1 MPIRLH
7 PDDSQ
12 WHFLRAT
19 VVLGMLMMGL
29 SGCKRTPETTQVSER
44 PQSIDQSSMA
54 VTQPRP
60 SRFGLRARVAY
71 ADIEAIAAS
80 ELPDSYTMVDSRRLC
95 KRVIGIKACG
105 TANWDLTV
113 TRRGTPQISGNNQ
126 LVSIST
132 PLAFDG
138 VVGMDGKVAKAL
150 GLAVLE
156 VQGSV
161 VTHVTLGLTLQDNWC
176 PTLKA
181 IINYDWIEKPTVMW
195 RNTMDFNLENIV
207 NDALDKQ
214 LATLEPRLNRAID
227 CEEFRSQ
234 LAKYWRSYTFAL
246 DIPAADDAENAQ
258 QVHLNIVPK
267 EFAFSGIRTESNKLG
282 VSFTLDATTVVAS
295 APLLEEAIP
304 LPALKKVGFQDSK
317 TLFDI
322 LLRADYTQLQAAIQ
336 PRVTGRSFSSDSP
349 AGHVTV
355 TLTSIDFSG
364 NPDGITVALGF
375 TAKLPTNRRDTSG
388 IVYLNATPVVDTELE
403 QLSLSNVRLS
413 KVLDS
418 TLWNLISL
426 VFEGQIISAI
436 ERNAVFDLADRT
448 RQLEQRLIEQLHD
461 PARTGGINVE
471 VQNLNIKLLDI
482 IPEYKALAARARVSA
497 ELDLDIPLTVI
508 QKPLQ

>member
-1 MPIRLH
+1 MPTRLH
-7 PDDSQ
+7 SDDSQ
-12 WHFLRAT
+12 SHIFRAI
-19 VVLGMLMMGL
+19 VALGMLVVGL
-29 SGCKRTPETTQVSER
+29 SGCNRTPETTQVSER
-44 PQSIDQSSMA
+44 PQSINQSSLA

-80 ELPDSYTMVDSRRLC
+80 ELPDSYSVVDSRRLC

-126 LVSIST
+126 LVSIRT

-138 VVGMDGKVAKAL
+138 VVGMDGKVARAL
-150 GLAVLE
+150 GLAALE

-176 PTLKA
+176 PNVNATVTY
-181 IINYDWIEKPTVMW
+181 NWIEEPTVVW
-195 RNTMDFNLENIV
+195 RNKMDFNLETIV

-246 DIPAADDAENAQ
+246 DIPAADAVDNAQ

-267 EFAFSGIRTESNKLG
+267 GFAFSGIRTEPDKLG
-282 VSFTLDATTVVAS
+282 VSFALDATTVVAS
-295 APLLEEAIP
+295 APLIEEAIP
-304 LPALKKVGFQDSK
+304 LPALKEVGFQDSK
-317 TLFDI
+317 TIFDI

-336 PRVTGRSFSSDSP
+336 PRVTGKSYSSDSP
-349 AGHVTV
+349 AGNVTV
-355 TLTSIDFSG
+355 SLTSIDFSG

-375 TAKLPTNRRDTSG
+375 TAKLPTNRRDTTG
-388 IVYLNATPVVDTELE
+388 ILYLNATPVVDTELE

-418 TLWNLISL
+418 TLWDLVSR

-461 PARTGGINVE
+461 PARTGGLNV
-471 VQNLNIKLLDI
+471 VAQDLNIKLLEL